1 MHTKDK
7 RIFAALGVELRRL
20 RLKAGRTQMFLAD
33 RSGITQK
40 YLCEIEAGKR
50 NPSLNCL
57 CHICAALGI
66 KPSRLLR
73 DLGI

>member
-1 MHTKDK
+1 MEESD
-7 RIFAALGVELRRL
+7 RRLFAALGAEIRRL
-20 RLKAGRTQMFLAD
+20 RHKAGRSQADLAD
-33 RSGITQK
+33 RSDITQK

-50 NPSLNCL
+50 NPSLACL
-57 CHICAALGI
+57 RHICAALGI